1 MMQISMPDS
10 HNLIEILFMPEQ

>member
-1 MMQISMPDS
+1 MPDS